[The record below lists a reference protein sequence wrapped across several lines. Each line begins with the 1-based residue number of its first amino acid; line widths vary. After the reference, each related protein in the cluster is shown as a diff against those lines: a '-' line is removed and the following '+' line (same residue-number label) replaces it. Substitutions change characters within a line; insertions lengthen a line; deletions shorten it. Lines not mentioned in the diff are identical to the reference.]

1 MIERSIVLGTLH
13 GQLTTL
19 ISGLTIYR
27 QYLMLTTMVDNMI
40 AYLRDLGFS
49 EYEART
55 YRTLSQASPLT
66 AYETAQQAGLP
77 TSKIY
82 QVLSRLEEKGL
93 VLCLQEHS
101 RKRYIPQELEE
112 FTAACRYKME
122 KTLAGLE
129 EEGRR
134 LKQESQ
140 VSYIWNLKGYSEVTD
155 KARQIVGSA
164 RSEIL
169 ISLWHDELVHLAPAL
184 QAKCAEGI
192 RLGLVH
198 FGQLDPAL
206 AVGTCFSHPIA
217 DTLFQEKGGR
227 GLTLVV
233 DSREAMM
240 VMVSDSGEAEGAW
253 SRNRGYVNLAEDY
266 VKHDIYIMKI
276 VDRFDALLIKRFGP
290 GYRKLRDVFSDTEE
304 GQEKKT

>member
-1 MIERSIVLGTLH
+1 
-13 GQLTTL
+13 
-19 ISGLTIYR
+19 
-27 QYLMLTTMVDNMI
+27 MVDNMI
-40 AYLRDLGFS
+40 TYLRELGLS
-49 EYEART
+49 DYEART
-55 YRTLSQASPLT
+55 YKALCQVSPLT
-66 AYETAQQAGLP
+66 AYEVAQQAGLP

-82 QVLSRLEEKGL
+82 QVLGRLLEKGL
-93 VLCLQEHS
+93 VLCLQEQT

-112 FTAACRYKME
+112 FAAGCRYQME

-129 EEGRR
+129 EEGRK
-134 LKQESQ
+134 LMQENQ
-140 VSYIWNLKGYSEVTD
+140 VSYIWNLKGYQEIVD
-155 KARQIVGSA
+155 KARQIIASA
-164 RSEIL
+164 QSKIL
-169 ISLWHDELVHLAPAL
+169 ISLWQDELLNLAPAL
-184 QAKCAEGI
+184 RAKCAEGV

-198 FGQLDPAL
+198 FGDLDPTL

-240 VMVSDSGEAEGAW
+240 VTVFETGEAEGAW

-276 VDRFDALLIKRFGP
+276 VDRFDTLLIDRFGP
-290 GYRKLRDVFSDTEE
+290 GYRKLRDVFSDEE
-304 GQEKKT
+304 EQWEQKT